1 MLMESQQVLIKA
13 NQIKV
18 YVKKVSC
25 LTGHFFICLKEKNM
39 KPWWKKAVVYQVYPK
54 SFQDSNGDGIGDI
67 PGIISRLGYLEKLGI
82 DAIWLSPVYLSPGV
96 DNGYDISDYQKIDPQ
111 YGTMD
116 DMDNL
121 IREARKHHIRIIMDL
136 VVNHTSDQH
145 PWFIEARKSKENP
158 YRDFYIWRDPVEG
171 HAPNEL
177 KSAFS
182 GSAWKFDEK
191 TGQYYLHFFADQ
203 QPDLNWKNP
212 KLRNKIYE
220 MMNYWIDKGI
230 GGFRM
235 DVIEL
240 IGKDPD
246 KKIRE
251 NGPMLHPYLKEMNE
265 NTFAG
270 KELMTVGE
278 TWNSIPKIA
287 AEYSDPARHELSMVF
302 QFENQS
308 LDQQEGKEK
317 WDLRPLDL
325 GELKKVLVKWQTEI
339 DFNHAWNS
347 LFWENHDIPRVI
359 SRWGNDKEYRVQ
371 SAKMFAIVLHLM
383 HGTPYIYNGEEIGMT
398 NCPVKSIDEVEDI
411 ESINMYRERID
422 KGYSK
427 DELIKAINTKG
438 RDNARRPMQWSN
450 GENADFTTGTP
461 WLKLN
466 PNYKTINVKEALED
480 PNSIFYTYQKL
491 IRLRYENSVV
501 VDGDFELV
509 ENTSDNILAFWRKL
523 EDEKWLIVSNLSG
536 EEQNLNLDISFKKV
550 LISNYEK
557 RDSLKDM
564 VLKPYETFVVKA

>member
-1 MLMESQQVLIKA
+1 M
-13 NQIKV
+13 
-18 YVKKVSC
+18 
-25 LTGHFFICLKEKNM
+25 T
-39 KPWWKKAVVYQVYPK
+39 PWWKKAVIYKIYPK

-67 PGIISRLGYLEKLGI
+67 PGIISRLEYLEKLGI
-82 DAIWLSPVYLSPGV
+82 AAIWLSPVYLSPGI

-111 YGTMD
+111 YGTMK

-121 IREARKHHIRIIMDL
+121 IKEAKKHHIRIVMDL

-145 PWFIEARKSKENP
+145 PWFVEAKKSQDNP
-158 YRDFYIWRDPVEG
+158 YRDFYIWRDPVDG
-171 HAPNEL
+171 HEPNDL

-212 KLRNKIYE
+212 ELRNKVYD

-230 GGFRM
+230 SGFRM

-246 KKIRE
+246 QKIRE

-265 NTFAG
+265 HTFAN
-270 KELMTVGE
+270 KDMMTVGE
-278 TWNSIPKIA
+278 TWNATPKIA
-287 AEYSDPARHELSMVF
+287 EEYSDPARHELSMVF
-302 QFENQS
+302 QFENQA
-308 LDQQEGKEK
+308 LDQELGKEK
-317 WDLRPLDL
+317 WDVRPLDL
-325 GELKKVLVKWQTEI
+325 GELKKVLIKWQTEI

-359 SRWGNDKEYRVQ
+359 SRWGNDQEYRVQ
-371 SAKMFAIVLHLM
+371 CAKMFAIILHLM
-383 HGTPYIYNGEEIGMT
+383 RGTPYIYNGEEIGMT

-411 ESINMYRERID
+411 ESINMYHERLEQ
-422 KGYSK
+422 GYK
-427 DELIKAINTKG
+427 RADLINSINVKG

-450 GENADFTTGTP
+450 EENAGFTSGNP
-461 WLKLN
+461 WLKVN
-466 PNYKTINVKEALED
+466 PNYQKINVKAALAD
-480 PNSIFYTYQKL
+480 LDSIFYTYQKL
-491 IRLRYENSVV
+491 IKLRHENPVV

-509 ENTSDNILAFWRKL
+509 ENTGDSVLAFWRKL
-523 EDEKWLIVSNLSG
+523 GSEKWLIVANLSG
-536 EEQNLNLDISFKKV
+536 DRQRFNLDNDFKEV

-557 RDSLKDM
+557 QDSLKNII
-564 VLKPYETFVVKA
+564 LKPYEAFAVKA

>member
-1 MLMESQQVLIKA
+1 M
-13 NQIKV
+13 
-18 YVKKVSC
+18 
-25 LTGHFFICLKEKNM
+25 T
-39 KPWWKKAVVYQVYPK
+39 PWWKKAVVYQIYPK

-67 PGIISRLGYLEKLGI
+67 PGIVSRLEYLEKLGI

-111 YGTMD
+111 YGTMK

-121 IREARKHHIRIIMDL
+121 IKEAKKHHIRIIMDL

-145 PWFIEARKSKENP
+145 PWFVEAKKSQDNP

-171 HAPNEL
+171 HEPNDL

-212 KLRNKIYE
+212 ELRNKVYD

-230 GGFRM
+230 SGFRM

-246 KKIRE
+246 QKIRE

-265 NTFAG
+265 HTFAN
-270 KELMTVGE
+270 KDMMTVGE
-278 TWNSIPKIA
+278 TWNATPKIA
-287 AEYSDPARHELSMVF
+287 EEYSDPARHELSMVF
-302 QFENQS
+302 QFENQA
-308 LDQQEGKEK
+308 LDQEPGKEK

-325 GELKKVLVKWQTEI
+325 GELKKVLIKWQTEI

-359 SRWGNDKEYRVQ
+359 SRWGNDQEYRVQ
-371 SAKMFAIVLHLM
+371 CAKMFAIILHLM
-383 HGTPYIYNGEEIGMT
+383 RGTPYIYNGEEIGMT

-411 ESINMYRERID
+411 ESINMYHERLEQ
-422 KGYSK
+422 GYK
-427 DELIKAINTKG
+427 RADLINSINVKG

-450 GENADFTTGTP
+450 EENAGFTSGNP
-461 WLKLN
+461 WLKVN
-466 PNYKTINVKEALED
+466 PNYPKINVKAALAD
-480 PNSIFYTYQKL
+480 PDSIFYTYQKL
-491 IRLRYENSVV
+491 IKLRHENPVV

-509 ENTSDNILAFWRKL
+509 ENTGDSVLAFWRKL
-523 EDEKWLIVSNLSG
+523 GSEKWLIVANLSG
-536 EEQNLNLDISFKKV
+536 ERQRFNLDNDFKEV

-557 RDSLKDM
+557 QDSLKNII
-564 VLKPYETFVVKA
+564 LKPYEAFAVKA

>member
-1 MLMESQQVLIKA
+1 M
-13 NQIKV
+13 
-18 YVKKVSC
+18 
-25 LTGHFFICLKEKNM
+25 T
-39 KPWWKKAVVYQVYPK
+39 PWWKKAVIYQIYPK

-67 PGIISRLGYLEKLGI
+67 PGIISRLEYLEKLGI
-82 DAIWLSPVYLSPGV
+82 DAIWLSPVYLSPGI

-111 YGTMD
+111 YGTMK

-121 IREARKHHIRIIMDL
+121 IKEAKKHHIRIVMDL

-145 PWFIEARKSKENP
+145 PWFVEAKKSQDNP

-171 HAPNEL
+171 HEPNDL

-212 KLRNKIYE
+212 ELRNKVYD

-230 GGFRM
+230 SGFRM

-246 KKIRE
+246 QKIRE

-265 NTFAG
+265 HTFAN
-270 KELMTVGE
+270 KDMMTVGE
-278 TWNSIPKIA
+278 TWNATPKIA
-287 AEYSDPARHELSMVF
+287 EEYSDPARHELSMVF
-302 QFENQS
+302 QFENQA
-308 LDQQEGKEK
+308 LDQEPGKEK

-325 GELKKVLVKWQTEI
+325 GELKKVLIKWQTEI

-359 SRWGNDKEYRVQ
+359 SRWGNDQEYRVQ
-371 SAKMFAIVLHLM
+371 CAKMFAIILHLM
-383 HGTPYIYNGEEIGMT
+383 RGTPYIYNGEEIGMT

-411 ESINMYRERID
+411 ESISMYHERLEQ
-422 KGYSK
+422 GYK
-427 DELIKAINTKG
+427 RADLINSINVKG

-450 GENADFTTGTP
+450 EENAGFTSGNP
-461 WLKLN
+461 WLKVN
-466 PNYKTINVKEALED
+466 PNYPKINVKAALAD
-480 PNSIFYTYQKL
+480 PDSIFYTYQKL
-491 IRLRYENSVV
+491 IKLRHENPVV

-509 ENTSDNILAFWRKL
+509 ENTGDSVLAFWRKL
-523 EDEKWLIVSNLSG
+523 GSEKWLIVANLSG
-536 EEQNLNLDISFKKV
+536 ERQRFNLDNDFKEV

-557 RDSLKDM
+557 QDSLKNII
-564 VLKPYETFVVKA
+564 LKPYEAFAVKA

>member
-1 MLMESQQVLIKA
+1 M
-13 NQIKV
+13 
-18 YVKKVSC
+18 
-25 LTGHFFICLKEKNM
+25 T
-39 KPWWKKAVVYQVYPK
+39 PWWKKAVVYQVYPK

-96 DNGYDISDYQKIDPQ
+96 DNGYDISDYQKINPQ
-111 YGTMD
+111 YGTME

-121 IREARKHHIRIIMDL
+121 IKEAKKHHIRIIMDL

-145 PWFIEARKSKENP
+145 PWFVEAKKSKDNP
-158 YRDFYIWRDPVEG
+158 YRDFYIWRDPVDG
-171 HAPNEL
+171 HEPNDL

-191 TGQYYLHFFADQ
+191 TKQYYLHFFADQ

-212 KLRNKIYE
+212 ELRNKIYD

-270 KELMTVGE
+270 KNLMTVGE
-278 TWNSIPKIA
+278 TWNATPKIA
-287 AEYSDPARHELSMVF
+287 EEYSDPARHELSMVF
-302 QFENQS
+302 QFENQG
-308 LDQQEGKEK
+308 LDQEPGKEK

-325 GELKKVLVKWQTEI
+325 GELKKVLIKWQTEI

-359 SRWGNDKEYRVQ
+359 SRWGNDREYRVQ
-371 SAKMFAIVLHLM
+371 SAKMFAIILHLM

-398 NCPVKSIDEVEDI
+398 NYPVKSIDEVEDI
-411 ESINMYRERID
+411 ESINMYHERLAR
-422 KGYSK
+422 GYNK
-427 DELIKAINTKG
+427 DELIKSINVKG
-438 RDNARRPMQWSN
+438 RDNARRPMQWSDKA
-450 GENADFTTGTP
+450 NAGFTSGKP
-461 WLKLN
+461 WLKVN
-466 PNYKTINVKEALED
+466 PNYQKINVEAALAD
-480 PNSIFYTYQKL
+480 PDSIFYTYQKL
-491 IRLRYENSVV
+491 IKLRHENSVV

-509 ENTSDNILAFWRKL
+509 ENTSDSVLAFWRKL
-523 EDEKWLIVSNLSG
+523 GSEKWLIVANLSG
-536 EEQNLNLDISFKKV
+536 EKQKFNLDNNFKEV

-557 RDSLKDM
+557 QRSLKNII
-564 VLKPYETFVVKA
+564 LKPYEAFAVKA

>member
-1 MLMESQQVLIKA
+1 M
-13 NQIKV
+13 
-18 YVKKVSC
+18 
-25 LTGHFFICLKEKNM
+25 T
-39 KPWWKKAVVYQVYPK
+39 PWWKKAVIYQIYPK

-67 PGIISRLGYLEKLGI
+67 PGIISRLEYLEKLGI
-82 DAIWLSPVYLSPGV
+82 DAIWLSPVYLSPGI

-111 YGTMD
+111 YGTMK

-121 IREARKHHIRIIMDL
+121 IKEAKKHHIRIVMDL

-145 PWFIEARKSKENP
+145 PWFVEAKKSQDNP

-171 HAPNEL
+171 HEPNDL

-212 KLRNKIYE
+212 ELRNKVYD

-230 GGFRM
+230 SGFRM

-246 KKIRE
+246 QKIRE

-265 NTFAG
+265 HTFAN
-270 KELMTVGE
+270 KDMMTVGE
-278 TWNSIPKIA
+278 TWNATPKIA
-287 AEYSDPARHELSMVF
+287 EEYSDPARHELSMVF
-302 QFENQS
+302 QFENQA
-308 LDQQEGKEK
+308 LDQEPGKEK

-325 GELKKVLVKWQTEI
+325 GELKKVLIKWQTEI

-347 LFWENHDIPRVI
+347 LFWENHDILRVI
-359 SRWGNDKEYRVQ
+359 SRWGNDQEYRVQ
-371 SAKMFAIVLHLM
+371 CAKMFAIILHLM
-383 HGTPYIYNGEEIGMT
+383 RGTPYIYNGEEIGMT

-411 ESINMYRERID
+411 ESINMYHERLEQ
-422 KGYSK
+422 GYK
-427 DELIKAINTKG
+427 RADLINSINVKG

-450 GENADFTTGTP
+450 EENAGFTSGNP
-461 WLKLN
+461 WLKVN
-466 PNYKTINVKEALED
+466 PNYPKINVKAALAD
-480 PNSIFYTYQKL
+480 PDSIFYTYQKL
-491 IRLRYENSVV
+491 IKLRHENPVV

-509 ENTSDNILAFWRKL
+509 ENTGDSVLAFWRKL
-523 EDEKWLIVSNLSG
+523 GSEKWLIVANLSG
-536 EEQNLNLDISFKKV
+536 ERQRFNLDNDFKEV

-557 RDSLKDM
+557 QDSLKNII
-564 VLKPYETFVVKA
+564 LKPYEAFAVKA

>member
-1 MLMESQQVLIKA
+1 M
-13 NQIKV
+13 
-18 YVKKVSC
+18 
-25 LTGHFFICLKEKNM
+25 T
-39 KPWWKKAVVYQVYPK
+39 PWWKKAVIYQIYPK

-67 PGIISRLGYLEKLGI
+67 PGIISRLEYLEKLGI
-82 DAIWLSPVYLSPGV
+82 DAIWLSPVYLSPGI

-111 YGTMD
+111 YGTMK

-121 IREARKHHIRIIMDL
+121 IKEAKKHHIRIVMDL

-145 PWFIEARKSKENP
+145 PWFVEAKKSQDNP
-158 YRDFYIWRDPVEG
+158 YRDFYIWRDPVDG
-171 HAPNEL
+171 HEPNDL

-212 KLRNKIYE
+212 ELRNKVYD

-230 GGFRM
+230 SGFRM

-246 KKIRE
+246 QKIRE

-265 NTFAG
+265 HTFAN
-270 KELMTVGE
+270 KDMMTVGE
-278 TWNSIPKIA
+278 TWNATPKIA
-287 AEYSDPARHELSMVF
+287 EEYSDPARHELSMVF
-302 QFENQS
+302 QFENQA
-308 LDQQEGKEK
+308 LDQEPGKEK
-317 WDLRPLDL
+317 WDVRPLDL
-325 GELKKVLVKWQTEI
+325 GELKKVLIKWQTEI

-359 SRWGNDKEYRVQ
+359 SRWGNDQEYRVQ
-371 SAKMFAIVLHLM
+371 CAKMFAIILHLM
-383 HGTPYIYNGEEIGMT
+383 RGTPYIYNGEEIGMT

-411 ESINMYRERID
+411 ESINMYHERQEQ
-422 KGYSK
+422 GYK
-427 DELIKAINTKG
+427 RADLINSINVKG

-450 GENADFTTGTP
+450 EENAGFTSGNP
-461 WLKLN
+461 WLKVN
-466 PNYKTINVKEALED
+466 PNYQKINVKAALAD
-480 PNSIFYTYQKL
+480 LDSIFYTYQKL
-491 IRLRYENSVV
+491 IKLRHENPVV

-509 ENTSDNILAFWRKL
+509 ENTGDSVLAFWRKL
-523 EDEKWLIVSNLSG
+523 GSEKWLIVANLSG
-536 EEQNLNLDISFKKV
+536 DRQRFNLDNDFKEV

-557 RDSLKDM
+557 QDSLKNII
-564 VLKPYETFVVKA
+564 LKPYEAFAVKA

>member
-1 MLMESQQVLIKA
+1 M
-13 NQIKV
+13 
-18 YVKKVSC
+18 
-25 LTGHFFICLKEKNM
+25 T
-39 KPWWKKAVVYQVYPK
+39 PWWKKAVIYQIYPK

-67 PGIISRLGYLEKLGI
+67 PGIISRLEYLEKLGI
-82 DAIWLSPVYLSPGV
+82 DAIWLSPVYLSPGI

-111 YGTMD
+111 YGTMK

-121 IREARKHHIRIIMDL
+121 IKEAKKHHIRIVMDL

-145 PWFIEARKSKENP
+145 PWFVEAKKSQDNP

-171 HAPNEL
+171 HEPNDL

-212 KLRNKIYE
+212 ELRNKVYD

-230 GGFRM
+230 SGFRM

-246 KKIRE
+246 QKIRE

-265 NTFAG
+265 HTFAN
-270 KELMTVGE
+270 KDMMTVGE
-278 TWNSIPKIA
+278 TWNATPKIA
-287 AEYSDPARHELSMVF
+287 EEYSDPARHELSMVF
-302 QFENQS
+302 QFENQA
-308 LDQQEGKEK
+308 LDQEPGKEK

-325 GELKKVLVKWQTEI
+325 GELKKVLIKWQTEI

-359 SRWGNDKEYRVQ
+359 SRWGNDQEYRVQ
-371 SAKMFAIVLHLM
+371 CAKMFAIILHLM
-383 HGTPYIYNGEEIGMT
+383 RGTPYIYNGEEIGMT

-411 ESINMYRERID
+411 ESINMYHERLEQ
-422 KGYSK
+422 GYK
-427 DELIKAINTKG
+427 RADLINSINVKG

-450 GENADFTTGTP
+450 EENAGFTSGNP
-461 WLKLN
+461 WLKVN
-466 PNYKTINVKEALED
+466 PNYPKINVKAALAD
-480 PNSIFYTYQKL
+480 PDSIFYTYQKL
-491 IRLRYENSVV
+491 IKLRHENPVV

-509 ENTSDNILAFWRKL
+509 ENTGDSVLAFWRKL
-523 EDEKWLIVSNLSG
+523 GSEKWLIVANLSG
-536 EEQNLNLDISFKKV
+536 ERQRFNLDNDFKEV

-557 RDSLKDM
+557 QDSLKNII
-564 VLKPYETFVVKA
+564 LKPYEAFAVRA

>member
-1 MLMESQQVLIKA
+1 M
-13 NQIKV
+13 
-18 YVKKVSC
+18 
-25 LTGHFFICLKEKNM
+25 T
-39 KPWWKKAVVYQVYPK
+39 PWWKKAVIYQIYPK

-67 PGIISRLGYLEKLGI
+67 PGIISRLEYLEKLGI
-82 DAIWLSPVYLSPGV
+82 DAIWLSPVYLSPGI

-111 YGTMD
+111 YGTMK

-121 IREARKHHIRIIMDL
+121 IKEAKKHHIRIVMDL

-145 PWFIEARKSKENP
+145 PWFVEAKKSQDNP
-158 YRDFYIWRDPVEG
+158 YRDFYIWRDPVDG
-171 HAPNEL
+171 HEPNDL

-212 KLRNKIYE
+212 ELRNKVYD

-230 GGFRM
+230 SGFRM

-246 KKIRE
+246 QKIRE

-265 NTFAG
+265 HTFAN
-270 KELMTVGE
+270 KDMMTVGE
-278 TWNSIPKIA
+278 TWNATPKVA
-287 AEYSDPARHELSMVF
+287 EEYSDPARHELSMVF
-302 QFENQS
+302 QFENQA
-308 LDQQEGKEK
+308 LDQEPGKEK
-317 WDLRPLDL
+317 WDVRPLDL
-325 GELKKVLVKWQTEI
+325 GELKKVLIKWQTEI

-359 SRWGNDKEYRVQ
+359 SRWGNDQEYRVQ
-371 SAKMFAIVLHLM
+371 CAKMFAIILHLM
-383 HGTPYIYNGEEIGMT
+383 RGTPYIYNGEEIGMT

-411 ESINMYRERID
+411 ESINMYHERLEQ
-422 KGYSK
+422 GYK
-427 DELIKAINTKG
+427 RADLINSINVKG

-450 GENADFTTGTP
+450 EENAGFTSGNP
-461 WLKLN
+461 WLKVN
-466 PNYKTINVKEALED
+466 PNYQKINVKAALAD
-480 PNSIFYTYQKL
+480 LDSIFYTYQKL
-491 IRLRYENSVV
+491 IKLRHETPVV

-509 ENTSDNILAFWRKL
+509 ENTGDSVLAFWRKL
-523 EDEKWLIVSNLSG
+523 GSEKWLIVANLSG
-536 EEQNLNLDISFKKV
+536 DRQRFNLDNDFKEV

-557 RDSLKDM
+557 QDSLKNII
-564 VLKPYETFVVKA
+564 LKPYEAFAVKA

>member
-1 MLMESQQVLIKA
+1 M
-13 NQIKV
+13 
-18 YVKKVSC
+18 
-25 LTGHFFICLKEKNM
+25 T
-39 KPWWKKAVVYQVYPK
+39 PWWKKAVVYQIYPK

-82 DAIWLSPVYLSPGV
+82 DAIWLSPVYLSPGI

-111 YGTMD
+111 YGTME

-121 IREARKHHIRIIMDL
+121 IKEAKKHHIRIVMDL

-145 PWFIEARKSKENP
+145 PWFVEAKKSQDNP

-171 HAPNEL
+171 HEPNDL

-212 KLRNKIYE
+212 ELRNKVYD

-230 GGFRM
+230 SGFRM

-246 KKIRE
+246 QQIRE

-265 NTFAG
+265 HTFAN
-270 KELMTVGE
+270 KDMMTVGE
-278 TWNSIPKIA
+278 TWNATPKIA
-287 AEYSDPARHELSMVF
+287 EEYSDPARHELSMVF
-302 QFENQS
+302 QFENQA
-308 LDQQEGKEK
+308 LDQEPGKEK

-325 GELKKVLVKWQTEI
+325 GELKKVLIKWQTEI

-359 SRWGNDKEYRVQ
+359 SRWGNDQEYRVQ
-371 SAKMFAIVLHLM
+371 CAKMFAIILHLM

-411 ESINMYRERID
+411 ESINMYHERLEQ
-422 KGYSK
+422 GYK
-427 DELIKAINTKG
+427 KADLIKSINAKG

-450 GENADFTTGTP
+450 EENAGFTSGNP
-461 WLKLN
+461 WLKVN
-466 PNYKTINVKEALED
+466 PNYQKINVKAALAD
-480 PNSIFYTYQKL
+480 PDSIFYTYQKL
-491 IRLRYENSVV
+491 IKLRHENPVV

-509 ENTSDNILAFWRKL
+509 ENTGDSVLAFWRKL
-523 EDEKWLIVSNLSG
+523 GSEKWLIVANLSG
-536 EEQNLNLDISFKKV
+536 EKQRFNLDNDFKEV

-557 RDSLKDM
+557 RGSLKNII
-564 VLKPYETFVVKA
+564 LKPYEALAVKA

>member
-1 MLMESQQVLIKA
+1 M
-13 NQIKV
+13 
-18 YVKKVSC
+18 
-25 LTGHFFICLKEKNM
+25 T
-39 KPWWKKAVVYQVYPK
+39 PWWKKAVVYQVYPK

-67 PGIISRLGYLEKLGI
+67 PGIISRLPYLENLGI

-111 YGTMD
+111 YGTME

-121 IREARKHHIRIIMDL
+121 IKEAKKHHIRIIMDL

-145 PWFIEARKSKENP
+145 PWFIEAKKSKDNP
-158 YRDFYIWRDPVEG
+158 YRDFYIWRDPVDG
-171 HAPNEL
+171 HEPNDL
-177 KSAFS
+177 TSAFS
-182 GSAWKFDEK
+182 GSAWKFDER

-265 NTFAG
+265 HTFAG
-270 KELMTVGE
+270 KNLMTVGE
-278 TWNSIPKIA
+278 TWGATPKIA
-287 AEYSDPARHELSMVF
+287 EEYSDPARHELSMVF
-302 QFENQS
+302 QFENQA
-308 LDQQEGKEK
+308 LDQVPGKEK

-325 GELKKVLVKWQTEI
+325 GELKKVLVKWQTEV
-339 DFNHAWNS
+339 DFDHAWNS

-371 SAKMFAIVLHLM
+371 SAKMFAIILHLM

-398 NCPVKSIDEVEDI
+398 NCPVNSIDEVEDI
-411 ESINMYRERID
+411 ESVNMYHERLEQ
-422 KGYSK
+422 GYSK
-427 DELIKAINTKG
+427 EDLIKSINAKG
-438 RDNARRPMQWSN
+438 RDNARRPMQWSDK
-450 GENADFTTGTP
+450 ENAGFTQGMP
-461 WLKLN
+461 WLKVN
-466 PNYKTINVKEALED
+466 PNYKDINVEKALAD
-480 PNSIFYTYQKL
+480 PESIFYTYQKL
-491 IRLRYENSVV
+491 IKLRHENPVV

-509 ENTSDNILAFWRKL
+509 ENTGDSVLAFWRKL
-523 EDEKWLIVSNLSG
+523 GGEKWLVVANLSG
-536 EEQNLNLDISFKKV
+536 KEQNFDLDQSFKEV

-557 RDSLKDM
+557 RTSLRNIT
-564 VLKPYETFVVKA
+564 LKSYEAFAVRG

>member
-1 MLMESQQVLIKA
+1 
-13 NQIKV
+13 
-18 YVKKVSC
+18 
-25 LTGHFFICLKEKNM
+25 M

-111 YGTMD
+111 YGTMG

-121 IREARKHHIRIIMDL
+121 IREAKKHHIRIIMDL

-171 HAPNEL
+171 HEPNEL

-278 TWNSIPKIA
+278 TWNSTPKIA

-302 QFENQS
+302 QFENQG

-317 WDLRPLDL
+317 WDLRQLDL

-339 DFNHAWNS
+339 DFDHAWNS

-450 GENADFTTGTP
+450 EESAGFTTGKP

-491 IRLRYENSVV
+491 IKLRHENAVV

-523 EDEKWLIVSNLSG
+523 GDEKWLVVANLSG
-536 EEQNLNLDISFKKV
+536 EKQNLNLDISFKKV

-564 VLKPYETFVVKA
+564 VLKPYEAFAVKA

>member
-1 MLMESQQVLIKA
+1 M
-13 NQIKV
+13 
-18 YVKKVSC
+18 
-25 LTGHFFICLKEKNM
+25 T
-39 KPWWKKAVVYQVYPK
+39 PWWKKAVVYQVYPK

-67 PGIISRLGYLEKLGI
+67 PGIISRLEYLEKLGI

-111 YGTMD
+111 YGTME

-121 IREARKHHIRIIMDL
+121 IREAKKHRIRIVMDL

-145 PWFIEARKSKENP
+145 PWFIESKKSKNSP
-158 YRDFYIWRDPVEG
+158 YRDFYIWRDPVDG
-171 HAPNEL
+171 HEPNDL

-182 GSAWKFDEK
+182 GSAWKFDDK

-212 KLRNKIYE
+212 ELRNKIYG

-251 NGPMLHPYLKEMNE
+251 NGLMLHPYLKEMNE
-265 NTFAG
+265 HTFAG
-270 KELMTVGE
+270 KDLMTVGE
-278 TWNSIPKIA
+278 TWNATPKIA
-287 AEYSDPARHELSMVF
+287 EEYSDPSRHELSMVF

-308 LDQQEGKEK
+308 LDQQAGKEK
-317 WDLRPLDL
+317 WDLRALDL

-371 SAKMFAIVLHLM
+371 SAKMFAIILHLM

-398 NCPVKSIDEVEDI
+398 NCPVTSIDEVEDI
-411 ESINMYRERID
+411 ESINMYHERLTQ
-422 KGYSK
+422 GYK
-427 DELIKAINTKG
+427 QDALIKSINVKG

-450 GENADFTTGTP
+450 KENAGFTSGTP
-461 WLKLN
+461 WLKVN
-466 PNYKTINVKEALED
+466 PNYKNINVQEALSD
-480 PNSIFYTYQKL
+480 PESIFYTYQKL
-491 IRLRYENSVV
+491 IKLRHENPIV
-501 VDGDFELV
+501 VDGNFELV
-509 ENTSDNILAFWRKL
+509 ENTGDNVLAFWRKL
-523 EDEKWLIVSNLSG
+523 GDEKWLIVANLSG
-536 EEQNLNLDISFKKV
+536 KKQDFNLDNDFRKV

-557 RDSLKDM
+557 RDRLKNIT
-564 VLKPYETFVVKA
+564 LKPYEAFAVRE